1 MVNRSLPYDAS
12 RHHRDTVAASGRCS
26 QHGKDLCSEPPVVSF
41 RDRNGRWQSGCER
54 ALTELV
60 FRGEILPPAEYSYAG
75 TDSSAGHLWAEQD

>member
-1 MVNRSLPYDAS
+1 MVNRSFAYAAS

-41 RDRNGRWQSGCER
+41 QDRNGRWQSGCER

-60 FRGEILPPAEYSYAG
+60 FRGEILPPAEYAYASSQ
-75 TDSSAGHLWAEQD
+75 SSADLLWGDQD